1 MSTPPPPPPPRGDA
15 SERQE
20 WRHALLVFGPAI
32 AVAFLLERVL
42 RTATDLAARQALA
55 ASVVAGI
62 VIAVVLER
70 VLRKG
75 KASDV
80 GGGTSDGRTK
90 GGTRH

>member
-1 MSTPPPPPPPRGDA
+1 MPTPPPPPPRDES

-42 RTATDLAARQALA
+42 RTATDLTGRQALA
-55 ASVVAGI
+55 ASVLAGI

-75 KASDV
+75 RKA
-80 GGGTSDGRTK
+80 
-90 GGTRH
+90 